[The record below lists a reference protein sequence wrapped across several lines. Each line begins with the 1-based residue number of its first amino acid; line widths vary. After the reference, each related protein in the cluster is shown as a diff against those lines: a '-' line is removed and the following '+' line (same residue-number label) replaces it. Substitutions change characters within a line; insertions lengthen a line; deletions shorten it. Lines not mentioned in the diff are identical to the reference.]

1 MYCTVEYRAEA
12 APILGYP
19 NGIPTAVWHVCSY
32 KKLPVDMKPGSQ
44 ILCADGSIVM
54 EVIST
59 DPKAGTVRVKC
70 LNNATLGCAQS
81 LLTSSLPFPL
91 S

>member
-1 MYCTVEYRAEA
+1 M
-12 APILGYP
+12 
-19 NGIPTAVWHVCSY
+19 CSY
-32 KKLPVDMKPGSQ
+32 KKLPEDMKPGSQ

-59 DPKAGTVRVKC
+59 DPKTGTVRVKC
-70 LNNATLGCAQS
+70 LNNATLGCAQ
-81 LLTSSLPFPL
+81 TSSV